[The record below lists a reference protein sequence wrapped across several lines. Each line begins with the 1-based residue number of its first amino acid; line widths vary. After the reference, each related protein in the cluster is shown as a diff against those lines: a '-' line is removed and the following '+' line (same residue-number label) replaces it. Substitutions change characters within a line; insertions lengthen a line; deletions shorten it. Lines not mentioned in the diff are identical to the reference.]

1 MFVADHEMTLIDALE
16 IRPRLLPLISTSN
29 FYLRQYHNINEKTIS
44 HFVSFFFME
53 SISTLRLQQNYK
65 KTSTVNLWG
74 L

>member
-1 MFVADHEMTLIDALE
+1 MTLIDALE
-16 IRPRLLPLISTSN
+16 ILPRLLPLISTSN
-29 FYLRQYHNINEKTIS
+29 FYLRQYHNINEKKNTIS
-44 HFVSFFFME
+44 HFVLIFLME